1 MLREEMI
8 YHEKKQLRAKAGF
21 HVSIESLTD
30 INRDV
35 WRHDVWCVWNVSI
48 GIVWSLDLIHQQ
60 NVGCEVSVDWKEEDD
75 VTCASCNARHS
86 SSPKHWGVSPKKCK
100 DDWYRGAQ
108 NQL

>member
-35 WRHDVWCVWNVSI
+35 
-48 GIVWSLDLIHQQ
+48 
-60 NVGCEVSVDWKEEDD
+60 
-75 VTCASCNARHS
+75 
-86 SSPKHWGVSPKKCK
+86 
-100 DDWYRGAQ
+100 
-108 NQL
+108 